1 MSPWSSSNMARK
13 KKNAVT
19 ATNGKLPALVTL
31 TDKQAKFV
39 RYMGEGMLGKDAYR
53 AAYNANGEDATA
65 LAQAYKLKRTPHI
78 AMAIKETLR
87 AKRLQDM
94 DSVGELIADTKQDQ
108 ENARERGS
116 DAAVAAFAR
125 MRGNWLGV
133 ERNQVVFAAE
143 SLLSDKELIDRLAGD
158 DPARISAAHTLL
170 GVTDRFP
177 DAQDVD
183 FEDVIDG
190 VMGNDMTQVIDTK
203 E

>member
-1 MSPWSSSNMARK
+1 MARK

-39 RYMGEGMLGKDAYR
+39 EYIGQGMIAPQAYR
-53 AAYNANGEDATA
+53 MAYDTQGDSKSIGVSASQLKAKPMVA
-65 LAQAYKLKRTPHI
+65 L
-78 AMAIKETLR
+78 AIKETLR
-87 AKRLQDM
+87 HKRLQDM

-183 FEDVIDG
+183 FEDVTDG